1 MGTTTTGRP
10 PMSLE
15 QMRQVGKLVAKDAGG
30 GSVQAFFE
38 ANKDTLKS
46 LLPRHMTP
54 ERMLKI
60 AMGALRTT
68 PKLMGCTVQSLFGAV
83 VHCSQL
89 GLEPNTPQGH
99 IYLIPF
105 ENKRKGVTEV
115 QIVVGFKGLVDLA
128 RRSGQ
133 IVSISARARHR
144 NDEWKMLLGTEDTI
158 HHVPADGERGEV
170 VGYYA
175 VAKLQGGGVQF
186 EYMNRADVEKV
197 RDASQGYKTAVRF
210 GKTDSPWQAHFDEM
224 AKKTVVRRLCKM
236 LPMSIEMA
244 NLMAADERGE
254 MGASQGMEKVL
265 EGEWSPAEEV
275 VAAPGADWPL
285 FDADGLLLQADAA
298 PGWEKSCREALGA
311 MTEARAVAAWRAAM
325 GDTFEAL
332 ALRDAK
338 AVERVEAAAQDR
350 MDELAEAEA
359 RQAEDAA

>member
-1 MGTTTTGRP
+1 MGTTTTARP

-15 QMRQVGKLVAKDAGG
+15 QMRQVGKQVAKDAGG
-30 GSVQAFFE
+30 GSVQAFFD
-38 ANKDTLKS
+38 ANKDTLKA

-158 HHVPADGERGEV
+158 HHIPADGDRGEV
-170 VGYYA
+170 IGFYA

-197 RDASQGYKTAVRF
+197 RDASQGYKTAVKF
-210 GKTDSPWQAHFDEM
+210 GKSDSPWMAHFDEM

-254 MGASQGMEKVL
+254 MGVGQSMEKVL
-265 EGEWSPAEEV
+265 EGEWSPAEE
-275 VAAPGADWPL
+275 AAPPPVSDWPV
-285 FDADGLLLQADAA
+285 FDINGELLQADAA
-298 PGWEKSCREALGA
+298 SSWEKSCMEVLADLKTA
-311 MTEARAVAAWRAAM
+311 QEVSAWRAGM
-325 GDTFEAL
+325 DENFEAVSM
-332 ALRDAK
+332 RDAFVVK
-338 AVERVEAAAQDR
+338 RVEEAAQAR
-350 MDELAEAEA
+350 MDALAGVGTEAA
-359 RQAEDAA
+359 